1 MVAKVEA
8 SHFTTT
14 VRKSVMALADWSYLS
29 KFLPLILKVSPMQR
43 NDRGNV
49 TSEASASRQS
59 THSRAMMLTTGST
72 TWPAPSGIMW
82 ASGGSSVSILSTI
95 MVLISP
101 MVWFSTLPSGAW
113 RNRSASRSR
122 SPSRMVYA
130 MAWDVPVDRPNSTTL
145 AA

>member
-1 MVAKVEA
+1 MAREPTMEMDSITA
-8 SHFTTT
+8 SAA
-14 VRKSVMALADWSYLS
+14 SGAVMT
-29 KFLPLILKVSPMQR
+29 PLL
-43 NDRGNV
+43 
-49 TSEASASRQS
+49 ASASRQS